1 MFNRPPYT
9 WDPGTVNPAVLELLE
24 RGVETRVLYQ
34 AAQWAEPSAE
44 VFRSSHAAY
53 HRAGVQARLVEA
65 LPIKM
70 AIADRR
76 VALIGMRGPLEA
88 IEERT
93 FPTNLL
99 IEDPGMAEVMAAS
112 FEHLWD
118 AGEAV

>member
-1 MFNRPPYT
+1 M
-9 WDPGTVNPAVLELLE
+9 
-24 RGVETRVLYQ
+24 
-34 AAQWAEPSAE
+34 
-44 VFRSSHAAY
+44 FRSGHAAY

-88 IEERT
+88 VDERT

-99 IEDPGMAEVMAAS
+99 IEDPGMADVLASSFEYLWDIETRSERVDHHQAAPGRPDSRCAAS
-112 FEHLWD
+112 PVVSAIAP
-118 AGEAV
+118 AGDTE